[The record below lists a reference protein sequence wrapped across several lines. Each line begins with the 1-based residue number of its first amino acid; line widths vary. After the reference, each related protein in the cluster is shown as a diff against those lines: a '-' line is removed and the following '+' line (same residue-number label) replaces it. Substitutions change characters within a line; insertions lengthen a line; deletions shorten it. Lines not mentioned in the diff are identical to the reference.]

1 MSAPLLSIR
10 GLCKSYTQHLHGGRS
25 LAVLRG
31 AELELEA
38 GTCTVVRGPSGS
50 GKSSLLRCVYRS
62 ALADSGEIRL
72 RALGRDLDLVAAG
85 EREILDIRRTLVGMA
100 TQFLWVVPRLSAL
113 SLVQACGLERA
124 AAQTLLAGLGLEPEL
139 HELAPAT
146 FSGGQRQMLN
156 LALTLACPRPLL
168 LLDEATASLDPERR
182 RVALARLLERKRAGT
197 AILAVFHDLPELPG
211 LVDRVVHVRG
221 GRLVA
226 A

>member
-1 MSAPLLSIR
+1 MNTLLSIH

-31 AELELEA
+31 AALELEA

-50 GKSSLLRCVYRS
+50 GKSSLLRCIYRS

-72 RALGRDLDLVAAG
+72 RALGRELDLVTAS
-85 EREILDIRRTLVGMA
+85 EREILEVRRSLVGMA
-100 TQFLWVVPRLSAL
+100 NQFLWVVPRVSAL
-113 SLVQACGLERA
+113 ALVEACGLERA
-124 AAQTLLAGLGLEPEL
+124 AARALLETLGLELEL

-156 LALTLACPRPLL
+156 VALTLARPRPLL

-182 RVALARLLERKRAGT
+182 RLALARLRERKDAGT

-211 LVDRVVHVRG
+211 LVDRVVHVRDG
-221 GRLVA
+221 KLLA